1 MRSFS
6 PAAFWALVA
15 VTVVLPSC
23 GGYINN
29 PVPVL
34 NSLNPGSVQA
44 QSPEFRLTLTGNYL
58 TPSSTVQWQPSTSA
72 TPLTLQAIF
81 SSVNQMYAIVPG
93 SLIQTPG
100 QVTVTV
106 FTPQPGGGTSLP
118 VDFNINPRP
127 SPVPQITGIN
137 PTVAVAGSSGGATI
151 TILGTGFVT
160 ESVVVVN
167 GENLTTTYQNPA
179 SLQASIPAA
188 DMVAAGPLGIAVL
201 NPSPGGGLSNTF
213 FLNLQNPVP
222 SITSLSPTGQVAGSA
237 NTDLTVTGTG
247 FTLSSAVLLNGAPL
261 TTTPSSSVQL
271 NAEMPSS
278 LFAQGQI
285 YQITVS
291 NPAPG
296 GGISNI
302 VTFPVNASLT
312 AGLPILVDYAYQ
324 GAMPISGIC
333 GTSQACQMASNG
345 LEPLITSGPSVSQTG
360 EFVVFASIS
369 DNMVLNDSSPQSQIF
384 FRDTCFTSAA
394 SCIPQTNIVSLD
406 VNGNPANGPSAEPT
420 TDTGGGDVAFSSYA
434 SNLSPSVPV
443 TGTHRQIYWTIPCRT
458 VGGCTSVNT
467 ELVSISADGL
477 SEGNGDSYDPVIS
490 PDGRFV
496 AYVSLATNLASNV
509 TPDGVTPQVYVTDT
523 CSGVETSEC
532 SETTY
537 LVSTPDGFT
546 PANAPSSH
554 PAVSNAGEFVTFTS
568 SASNLGSQ
576 APNPNRTP
584 NVFIAQPCY
593 AGQTSCVFSTSLI
606 STPDGVTAS
615 NAASDFSTVS
625 ENGRFIAFQSTAT
638 NLISGDGPTQ
648 QIYVRDT
655 CLTDTVTGN
664 CSPTTYLVSTTDGI
678 TPANALSERPT
689 MSSSGQFIAFA
700 SLATNLSP
708 LTANGVE
715 NIFARNTCLSVITST
730 TTTCT
735 TSTVV
740 VSQPSGNQAPP
751 ANGNCLVPAIAAEG
765 HAAAFLSFSSN
776 LVPNDTNGAKGIG
789 DIFIGTT
796 TF

>member
-1 MRSFS
+1 MRSILR
-6 PAAFWALVA
+6 PALWVLVI
-15 VTVVLPSC
+15 VTVALPSC
-23 GGYINN
+23 NQYINN
-29 PVPVL
+29 PTPVL
-34 NSLNPGSVQA
+34 TSLSPSQITA
-44 QSPEFRLTLTGNYL
+44 QSPEFQLTLMGNNL
-58 TPSSTVQWQPSTSA
+58 TPSTTVQWQTATSLR
-72 TPLTLQAIF
+72 PITLIAIF
-81 SSVNQMYAIVPG
+81 ESVNQMVAVIPG
-93 SLIQTPG
+93 SLIQNPG
-100 QVTVTV
+100 QVTITV

-118 VDFNINPRP
+118 IYFNVNQRN
-127 SPVPQITGIN
+127 SPVPQITSIS
-137 PTVAVAGSSGGATI
+137 PTVADVGGLGAVV

-160 ESVVVVN
+160 QSVAVVN
-167 GENLTTTYQNPA
+167 GENLTTTYNNPA
-179 SLQASIPAA
+179 SLQASIPAS
-188 DMVAAGPLGIAVL
+188 DMTAAGPLGITVL
-201 NPSPGGGLSNTF
+201 NPSPGGGSSNTF
-213 FLNLQNPVP
+213 YLNLQNPVP
-222 SITSLSPTGQVAGSA
+222 QITSLSPAGEVAGTTGNVNLS
-237 NTDLTVTGTG
+237 VMGTG
-247 FTLSSAVLLNGAPL
+247 FTLASAVLLNGAPL
-261 TTTPSSSVQL
+261 VTTLTSSTQL
-271 NAEMPSS
+271 NAQMLSS

-296 GGISNI
+296 GGVSNI
-302 VTFPVNASLT
+302 LNFPVNATTT

-324 GAMPISGIC
+324 GALPISGVC
-333 GTSQACQMASNG
+333 GTLQTCQTLSNG

-360 EFVVFASIS
+360 EYVVFASIS
-369 DNMVLNDSSPQSQIF
+369 DNMVLNDASPQSQIF

-394 SCIPQTNIVSLD
+394 SCIPQTNIVSVD

-420 TDTGGGDVAFSSYA
+420 TDTGGGNVAFSSYA
-434 SNLSPSVPV
+434 TNLSPAVPL
-443 TGTHRQIYWTIPCRT
+443 TGTHRQIYWTVPCRT
-458 VGGCTSVNT
+458 AGGCTSVTT

-477 SEGNGDSYDPVIS
+477 SEGNGDSYSPVVS

-523 CSGVETSEC
+523 CSGMETSGC

-537 LVSTPDGFT
+537 LVSTPDGVT

-554 PAVSNAGEFVTFTS
+554 PAISSAGEFVTFTS

-606 STPDGVTAS
+606 STPDGVTPS
-615 NAASDFSTVS
+615 NATSDFSTVS
-625 ENGRFIAFQSTAT
+625 NNGRFIAFQSTAT
-638 NLISGDGPTQ
+638 NLIAGDGPTQ

-664 CSPTTYLVSTTDGI
+664 CSPTTYLVSTSDGI
-678 TPANALSERPT
+678 TPANALSERPS
-689 MSSSGQFIAFA
+689 MSTSGQFIAFA

-715 NIFARNTCLSVITST
+715 NIFTRNTCLSVVTST

-751 ANGNCLVPAIAAEG
+751 SNGNSLVPVIAGEG

-776 LVPNDTNGAKGIG
+776 LVPNDTNGAEGIA
-789 DIFIGTT
+789 DIFIGGT